1 MNQKLRWDFKILNQQ
16 TLLMKKD
23 ALVGDEKFRPQ
34 NWYWNILPFWDNMA
48 KPFPKQ
54 AISIE
59 NYLNANIVKSPN
71 NENEIILA

>member
-1 MNQKLRWDFKILNQQ
+1 MNLKLRRDFKILNQQ

-23 ALVGDEKFRPQ
+23 ALVTDEKFRPQ
-34 NWYWNILPFWDNMA
+34 NWYWNILPFRENIA

-59 NYLNANIVKSPN
+59 NYLNANIVRNPN
-71 NENEIILA
+71 NKNEIIVA